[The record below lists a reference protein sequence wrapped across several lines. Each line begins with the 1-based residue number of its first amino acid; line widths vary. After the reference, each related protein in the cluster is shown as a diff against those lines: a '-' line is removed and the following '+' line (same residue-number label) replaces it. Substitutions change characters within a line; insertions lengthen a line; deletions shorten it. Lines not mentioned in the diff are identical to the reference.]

1 MKYRRIRKKKYSYTI
16 EKVEDLEKREK
27 IKEVSRLLKHEH
39 TCSRCGKKFNQI
51 DTNTLKDDFCVDC
64 IARALHIL
72 EKEENENKRKQ
83 QRKESEE
90 TK

>member
-1 MKYRRIRKKKYSYTI
+1 MKYRRIKNKKPYTI
-16 EKVEDLEKREK
+16 EKVSDIENREK
-27 IKEVSRLLKHEH
+27 VKEVVRILKHEH